1 MTDTEKNLN
10 IMIVDDHK
18 ILAESLSRLI
28 NDRDNMQVKAI
39 STSGKDSLRYLR
51 EKSQEIDLVI
61 MDLRMEEEDTEE
73 PAGLSTARK
82 ILKEIYVKGVN
93 EIKILIM
100 TQLVDGYLIDVAH
113 KIGVH
118 GYLTK
123 DADSHVL
130 FDAIEGIC
138 LAKRR
143 YFRGEIAEAWDQ
155 FSYEHTGILE
165 IPQLTPTEKEIL
177 QMISEGLTTKEI
189 AEKRGKGEDGV
200 EAHRRNIMRKL
211 NARNAPH
218 MIALAYQFNMI

>member
-1 MTDTEKNLN
+1 
-10 IMIVDDHK
+10 MIVDDHK

-28 NDRDNMQVKAI
+28 NDRENMQVKAI

-51 EKSQEIDLVI
+51 EKSHEIDLVI

-93 EIKILIM
+93 EIKVLIM

-113 KIGVH
+113 KMGVH
-118 GYLTK
+118 GYLAK

-130 FDAIEGIC
+130 FEAIEGIC
-138 LAKRR
+138 LGKRR

-165 IPQLTPTEKEIL
+165 IPQLTHTEKEIL